1 MVYLNDFPRG
11 LGKAHLVPFPVTV
24 EPQLLHAELP
34 AYTTLKPPPSL
45 FFFFFRVRAAL
56 LFSEM
61 QLQ

>member
-11 LGKAHLVPFPVTV
+11 LGKAHLVPFPVTD
-24 EPQLLHAELP
+24 ESQLLHADLP
-34 AYTTLKPPPSL
+34 AYTTLKPPTL
-45 FFFFFRVRAAL
+45 TFFFFRVRAAL

>member
-11 LGKAHLVPFPVTV
+11 LGKAHLVPFPVTD
-24 EPQLLHAELP
+24 ESQLLHADLP

-45 FFFFFRVRAAL
+45 FFFRVRAAL